1 MQQKLCLWMAVVV
14 LFGALCVG
22 NPFLAGR
29 EGQKVASSTGAA
41 PSAVRPSEEANAF
54 ARRGDQATP
63 AEREPASIAA
73 VPPRVSLASEQPRI
87 ARATEAGIERSGGI
101 ELASLSTNSPS
112 APRRSARASALGELR
127 PELEC
132 PDETLRAFVV
142 RTELHDGV
150 VVWLL
155 VDGRRLRRNPKT
167 AAGEPLLVPFVQP
180 ATEDRPE

>member
-29 EGQKVASSTGAA
+29 EGQTVARSTGAA
-41 PSAVRPSEEANAF
+41 PSMVSPGEEANAF
-54 ARRGDQATP
+54 ARRGDPVTP

-73 VPPRVSLASEQPRI
+73 VPPRVSLASDQPRI
-87 ARATEAGIERSGGI
+87 ARATEAGIDRSGGI
-101 ELASLSTNSPS
+101 ELASLSAHTPTAS
-112 APRRSARASALGELR
+112 RRSARASGLGELR

-132 PDETLRAFVV
+132 PDETLRPFVV

-150 VVWLL
+150 VVWVL
-155 VDGRRLRRNPKT
+155 VDGRRLRRNPKP

-180 ATEDRPE
+180 AAEDRPE